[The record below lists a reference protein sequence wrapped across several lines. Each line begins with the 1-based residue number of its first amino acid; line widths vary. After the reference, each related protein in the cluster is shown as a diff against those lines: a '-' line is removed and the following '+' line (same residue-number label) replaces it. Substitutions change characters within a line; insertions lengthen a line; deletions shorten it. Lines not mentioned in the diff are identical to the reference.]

1 MAKFCS
7 NCGNELKEG
16 AYACLNCGKRV
27 ENLKS
32 APKDLDKNLVIA
44 IVVGVVG
51 VALIMFFWFFIA
63 IVDELEE
70 RQAEVIVGR
79 YKLEESENFVSH
91 SARKSCCLGAGG
103 KWSNDRCVSG
113 YWFDDDYYDS
123 CVENSF

>member
-1 MAKFCS
+1 MTKFCS

-70 RQAEVIVGR
+70 
-79 YKLEESENFVSH
+79 SENFVSH

-123 CVENSF
+123 CVEISF